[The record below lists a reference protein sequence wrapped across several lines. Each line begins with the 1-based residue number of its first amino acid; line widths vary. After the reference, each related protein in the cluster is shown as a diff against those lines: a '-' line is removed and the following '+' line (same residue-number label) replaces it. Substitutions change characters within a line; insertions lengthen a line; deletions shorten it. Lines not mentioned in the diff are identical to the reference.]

1 MKRRK
6 AIAHVIGPACV
17 LRRAYRTR
25 AHGSRRSRCIRS
37 PACSRRAGEL
47 RAARARGRI
56 AQRGGGGA
64 VGAPM
69 RRRARRAI
77 EAPGSAAPNRSG
89 GGAPASPHRRLGST
103 LLVAALWAVVGRVRC
118 LPFCAT
124 ECSEHAAAGAVGAK
138 RQDRAAEGRIRC
150 SISGSNLAVYN
161 QPLPDAALVACPHCD
176 LLQRL
181 PELVPGASAR
191 CPRCDKELWR
201 RREDSLER
209 TLALALAAA
218 VLCVVANFVPML
230 GLSAVGR
237 AGDRR
242 RARPLHRRRRA
253 GAPDRLHA
261 GDRTR
266 SATRTT
272 AGMGRDASP
281 LSPYHRHVEHDR
293 GHDARRAG
301 RAHQDR
307 GLREGDPGAGAV
319 RARRARLRA
328 RGDAGELRSAR
339 GLGQDRVGGGG
350 RPDMST
356 PAATAMTLGL
366 QGCHACGLVS
376 RPVPGADEGSCP
388 RCGDEL
394 SFRKSASLQRTW
406 AFLIAAAVC
415 YVPANVLP
423 VLTTV
428 TASGRDSDTILQG
441 VVLLWSPTG
450 WPLSLI
456 VLVAS
461 IMIPSAKI
469 VALVYLLVTV
479 QRGSVESNVQRVRLY
494 RMVELIG
501 RWSMVDV
508 FVDTFT
514 AALVQLQPLM
524 SVEPGPGLLFFAAV
538 VVLTMLAVESFDPRL
553 IWDAASGAEVQ
564 RA

>member
-1 MKRRK
+1 
-6 AIAHVIGPACV
+6 
-17 LRRAYRTR
+17 
-25 AHGSRRSRCIRS
+25 
-37 PACSRRAGEL
+37 
-47 RAARARGRI
+47 
-56 AQRGGGGA
+56 
-64 VGAPM
+64 
-69 RRRARRAI
+69 
-77 EAPGSAAPNRSG
+77 
-89 GGAPASPHRRLGST
+89 
-103 LLVAALWAVVGRVRC
+103 
-118 LPFCAT
+118 
-124 ECSEHAAAGAVGAK
+124 
-138 RQDRAAEGRIRC
+138 
-150 SISGSNLAVYN
+150 
-161 QPLPDAALVACPHCD
+161 
-176 LLQRL
+176 
-181 PELVPGASAR
+181 
-191 CPRCDKELWR
+191 
-201 RREDSLER
+201 
-209 TLALALAAA
+209 
-218 VLCVVANFVPML
+218 
-230 GLSAVGR
+230 
-237 AGDRR
+237 
-242 RARPLHRRRRA
+242 
-253 GAPDRLHA
+253 
-261 GDRTR
+261 
-266 SATRTT
+266 
-272 AGMGRDASP
+272 
-281 LSPYHRHVEHDR
+281 
-293 GHDARRAG
+293 
-301 RAHQDR
+301 
-307 GLREGDPGAGAV
+307 
-319 RARRARLRA
+319 
-328 RGDAGELRSAR
+328 
-339 GLGQDRVGGGG
+339 
-350 RPDMST
+350 MST

-394 SFRKSASLQRTW
+394 SFRKSASIQRTW